1 MASSSGPGAGSWDK
15 LDPSRQLAADGAV
28 FIWASG
34 CVVGIPDKGWV
45 PGRREAFD
53 EWRVFHR
60 EPTHR

>member
-1 MASSSGPGAGSWDK
+1 M
-15 LDPSRQLAADGAV
+15 
-28 FIWASG
+28 FILQALILIDAPASG
-34 CVVGIPDKGWV
+34 NGRSERFVGIPDKGFV